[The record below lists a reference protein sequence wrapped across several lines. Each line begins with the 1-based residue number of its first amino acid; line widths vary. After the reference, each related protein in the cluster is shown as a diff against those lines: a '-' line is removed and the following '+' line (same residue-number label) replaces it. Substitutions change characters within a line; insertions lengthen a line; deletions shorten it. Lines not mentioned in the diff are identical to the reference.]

1 MEPSQ
6 AKPVGNNSIPVADFS
21 QDVYN
26 PPFPPNPPVELMD
39 PEFLH
44 NAQLSSQSVGLVLEI
59 FAGSCR
65 LTKACRRV
73 GLRALGI
80 DKDPK
85 RAENETVA
93 VYDVCDPDQLQAL
106 LAVIECEKTRLAHAH
121 FAPSCGTASTARER
135 PIPGVP
141 LHQQPQ
147 PLRSKTEPDGLSTL
161 QGIDAQRVALANESY
176 RVTAFLLDLL

>member
-6 AKPVGNNSIPVADFS
+6 ADPVGTNSFSFADS
-21 QDVYN
+21 SMDVHN
-26 PPFPPNPPVELMD
+26 PPFPPNPPVELTD
-39 PEFLH
+39 NEIFQ
-44 NAQLSSQSVGLVLEI
+44 NAQLTSQSVGLVLEV

-65 LTKACRRV
+65 LTKACRKA

-93 VYDVCDPDQLQAL
+93 VYDICEPDQLQAL
-106 LAVIECEKTRLAHAH
+106 LTVIDCERSQLVHAH

-135 PIPGVP
+135 RFDCVVA
-141 LHQQPQ
+141 
-147 PLRSKTEPDGLSTL
+147 TL
-161 QGIDAQRVALANESY
+161 FQIAMPTNWFVIS
-176 RVTAFLLDLL
+176 